1 MGVLFSTIYFILP
14 DSAIHLTSEISDPR
28 FKYPIITISYGLS
41 VAWMSMSVCA
51 LYTLSTFPLFMYIQF
66 VIPIQAKEFRVSA
79 HHIRGQR
86 AIQILR
92 TATHLPS
99 MYRCMEYLT
108 NVQNDVL
115 SPGLIPIQTVILYL
129 VLFCNTMLIQHW
141 NRLNITL
148 RIAFIVVT
156 ITGVCMWSLT
166 LRTMGM
172 LHVWNK
178 KTLGSWKK
186 HDWGKRKD
194 TIYMKKFAKSCRP
207 LSIEYKKYYL
217 VRPKS
222 VLKFLRGVSRGTFR
236 ALLLS
241 LKKK

>member
-1 MGVLFSTIYFILP
+1 MGALFSTVYFILP

-28 FKYPIITISYGLS
+28 FRYPIVTIFYGLF
-41 VAWMSMSVCA
+41 VGWMSVSICT
-51 LYTLSTFPLFMYIQF
+51 LISLSTFPLLIYIYL
-66 VIPIQAKEFRVSA
+66 VIPIQSKEFRVSA
-79 HHIRGQR
+79 SQIRGQR

-92 TATHLPS
+92 TANHLPS

-108 NVQNDVL
+108 NMQNHVL

-141 NRLNITL
+141 DRLNITL

-156 ITGVCMWSLT
+156 VMGVSMWSLT
-166 LRTMGM
+166 LKTLGM
-172 LHVWNK
+172 LHIWNV
-178 KTLGSWKK
+178 KTLKSWKK
-186 HDWGKRKD
+186 HDWGRRVD
-194 TIYMKKFAKSCRP
+194 TKYMKKFAKSCRP
-207 LSIEYKKYYL
+207 LSVEYKKYYL

-236 ALLLS
+236 VLLLS
-241 LKKK
+241 FKKK